1 MRSEEQNENIEIGID
16 KKSIFFTMSS
26 KSRLVFGKK
35 KKFIKFHIICIRG
48 VCAKLLQSCSTLCNP
63 MDCSPPAP
71 LSMGFSRQEDWSGLP
86 CSLPGYLLNPGIEPT
101 SLVIYCIGR
110 QDLYP

>member
-35 KKFIKFHIICIRG
+35 KEIHKISYYMHKRG
-48 VCAKLLQSCSTLCNP
+48 MC
-63 MDCSPPAP
+63 
-71 LSMGFSRQEDWSGLP
+71 
-86 CSLPGYLLNPGIEPT
+86 
-101 SLVIYCIGR
+101 
-110 QDLYP
+110 